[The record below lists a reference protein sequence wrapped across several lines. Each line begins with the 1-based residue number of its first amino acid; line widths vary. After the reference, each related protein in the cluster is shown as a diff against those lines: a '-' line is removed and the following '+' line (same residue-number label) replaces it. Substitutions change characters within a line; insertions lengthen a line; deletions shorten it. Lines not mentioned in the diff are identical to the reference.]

1 MARGIPRDPGAADRR
16 PPRALGR
23 SLRVVEWLAFPAG
36 AVLLVAAWSAAAASV
51 RDAYL
56 LPPPSAV
63 WRSLLDNHGVIWWH
77 TKATLAAVAGG
88 FAIGFALAVVLG
100 YIISRSRLLER
111 LITPY
116 VVASQAVPVVAIAP
130 LLVFWFRAGMPV
142 KVATVSLIVFF
153 PMLVSTVVGLHNI
166 SPASRELMRALS
178 ASRRQTLVW
187 LEIPAAL
194 PVLLG
199 GVRVGVTLSVIG
211 AVVGEF
217 LGSDRGLGTLVQIAN
232 GSYND
237 RLMFAALAVLVT
249 VALTLYGAAVAVER
263 AWLRHR

>member
-1 MARGIPRDPGAADRR
+1 M
-16 PPRALGR
+16 PRATGRGGARVDRNPGGERRR
-23 SLRVVEWLAFPAG
+23 SLRVAEWLAYPGG
-36 AVLLVAAWSAAAASV
+36 ALLLLAAWSLAAMRV
-51 RDAYL
+51 GDAYV
-56 LPPPSAV
+56 LPPPTGV
-63 WRSLLDNHGVIWWH
+63 WHSLLDNAGLLWWH
-77 TKATLAAVAGG
+77 TKATLLAVAGG

-111 LITPY
+111 LLTPY
-116 VVASQAVPVVAIAP
+116 VVASQAVPVIAIAP
-130 LLVFWFRAGMPV
+130 LLVFWFHSGMPV
-142 KVATVSLIVFF
+142 KITTAALIVFF

-178 ASRRQTLVW
+178 ASRGQTLVW

-217 LGSDRGLGTLVQIAN
+217 LGSRRGLGTLVQIAN

-237 RLMFAALAVLVT
+237 RLMFAALVVLVT

-263 AWLRHR
+263 ALLRHR